1 MNFEH
6 LETDILIFGAGGAG
20 LLAAV
25 HAHVRDPRLKIVVVV
40 KGLLGQSGC
49 TRMVQGG
56 YNAVLNP
63 ADSLEKHFHD
73 TLKGG
78 AYLND
83 QELAWT
89 LVEDAPKRI
98 IELENRLGCMFDRN
112 DDGTIHQKPF
122 AGQSF
127 DRTVH
132 KGDLTGIEIMTNLRD
147 YILEEDIRV
156 LEETRG
162 LDLLTRDGRVVGALI
177 LNIRSGQFIVVRSR
191 AILIATGGG
200 ATMYKISSPS
210 LEKSGDGMAMA
221 WRAGAHFVDMEMVQ
235 FHPTGLLV
243 GKSIATGGLLEE
255 GLRGAGARL
264 FNGRGERFM
273 SRYDPER
280 MERATRDVISRSSY
294 LEIMAGRGTE
304 HGGVKI
310 DARHLGE
317 EFLQKNFP
325 GMVERCRTYGFDLL
339 HEPVEVSPSAH
350 YQMGGI
356 KIDVDCHSNLE
367 GLFAAGEDAGGVHG
381 ANRLGGNGVADSIVY
396 GARAGDSM
404 VRYLEGAR
412 PGEPSEAQVHDLAE
426 IWSRSLR
433 LDRGENAFALR
444 EQLDTLMWEKVGIV
458 RNQQGLKAALDEL
471 RCLRE
476 QTHRVKASG
485 DPAFNLEW
493 NAAINLANLNLV
505 AEMVA
510 RSALFRRESR
520 GAHFRS
526 DLPASDPQWLKKILI
541 TSDGKDGMKL
551 SVEPIAFTHVTPPE
565 LSNAKVGGA
574 DRL

>member
-1 MNFEH
+1 M
-6 LETDILIFGAGGAG
+6 
-20 LLAAV
+20 
-25 HAHVRDPRLKIVVVV
+25 
-40 KGLLGQSGC
+40 
-49 TRMVQGG
+49 
-56 YNAVLNP
+56 
-63 ADSLEKHFHD
+63 
-73 TLKGG
+73 
-78 AYLND
+78 
-83 QELAWT
+83 
-89 LVEDAPKRI
+89 
-98 IELENRLGCMFDRN
+98 
-112 DDGTIHQKPF
+112 
-122 AGQSF
+122 
-127 DRTVH
+127 
-132 KGDLTGIEIMTNLRD
+132 
-147 YILEEDIRV
+147 
-156 LEETRG
+156 
-162 LDLLTRDGRVVGALI
+162 
-177 LNIRSGQFIVVRSR
+177 
-191 AILIATGGG
+191 
-200 ATMYKISSPS
+200 
-210 LEKSGDGMAMA
+210 
-221 WRAGAHFVDMEMVQ
+221 
-235 FHPTGLLV
+235 
-243 GKSIATGGLLEE
+243 
-255 GLRGAGARL
+255 
-264 FNGRGERFM
+264 
-273 SRYDPER
+273 
-280 MERATRDVISRSSY
+280 
-294 LEIMAGRGTE
+294 
-304 HGGVKI
+304 KI